1 MGLNHLSKS
10 DFWLK
15 LNHYKFWDSTNSL
28 GAQIF
33 WYNRLSVYNWLSI
46 AIHLYMI
53 WPIIPIYATSIIFKN
68 QYIYFYLPFKNKKRF
83 FFSPNE
89 KPICQNILATTLLQN
104 TVKFID
110 ANNFFTDRI
119 PNWYYFKML

>member
-46 AIHLYMI
+46 AIHL
-53 WPIIPIYATSIIFKN
+53 PIIPIYATSIIFKN
-68 QYIYFYLPFKNKKRF
+68 QYISIYLLKVKKDF